1 MNPVVRTLIVAIVS
15 IATFY
20 LTYWIPLALIPFEG
34 YDFVAFFVA
43 AFCAVIIGR
52 YVWKFLGTGAP
63 AGTLP
68 IVLLWAAVVGGIGF
82 VAGFF
87 GPIVF
92 APGAN
97 QGPLLG
103 IFITGPLGFLLG
115 GIAGFIYAVTS
126 RRKNESS
133 G

>member
-1 MNPVVRTLIVAIVS
+1 MNPVVRALIVAIVS

-20 LTYWIPLALIPFEG
+20 LAYWIPLALIPFEG
-34 YDFVAFFVA
+34 YGLVAPFVALL
-43 AFCAVIIGR
+43 CAVVVGW
-52 YVWKFLGTGAP
+52 YVWKSLGMGAS

-68 IVLLWAAVVGGIGF
+68 IVLLWAAVVGGVGF
-82 VAGFF
+82 VGGFF
-87 GPIVF
+87 GPMVF

-115 GIAGFIYAVTS
+115 GAAGFIYAVTS
-126 RRKNESS
+126 RRKK
-133 G
+133 